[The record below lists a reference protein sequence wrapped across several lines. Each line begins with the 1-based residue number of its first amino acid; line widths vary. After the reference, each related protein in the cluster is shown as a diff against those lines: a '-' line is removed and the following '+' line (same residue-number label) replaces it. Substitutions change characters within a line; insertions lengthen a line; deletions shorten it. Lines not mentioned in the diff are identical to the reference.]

1 MELKATPEV
10 LENVAVEKDW
20 RTDPTVLE
28 NFPKVDPKV
37 VPLGARVLVQLV
49 SPRKKSAGGILLV
62 EETKETERWNN
73 QVARVIA
80 VGPLAFCNRET
91 GLPWNEGMWAAPG
104 DFVIIPRWGGN
115 RRTVTSKDGTEKVYF
130 TTLNDHEIIERVYG
144 NPMELETFVMM

>member
-1 MELKATPEV
+1 MKFTPEV
-10 LENVAVEKDW
+10 AAQISEEKDW
-20 RTDPTVLE
+20 RNDPEVLS

-91 GLPWNEGMWAAPG
+91 AEPWKEGMWAEPG

-130 TTLNDHEIIERVYG
+130 TTLNDHEIIEKVYG
-144 NPMELETFVMM
+144 NPMELEVFIQG